1 MLDFKICNGG
11 ETGRFIDGSIYFTVA
26 NGYISDNQEEHA
38 EVREKIRRLL
48 AGEQGLTVDYL
59 ISRCDADIPIE
70 LANSINQIARHAPG
84 FFRIQDDWFELW
96 GGFCGTQLGFTT
108 YLKARY
114 SENKKAIDSFL
125 EYMLLDPPAYL

>member
-11 ETGRFIDGSIYFTVA
+11 ETGQFIDGSIYFTVA
-26 NGYISDNQEEHA
+26 NGYIGNNPEEHA
-38 EVREKIRRLL
+38 EVRDKIHRLL
-48 AGEQGLTVDYL
+48 AGEQGLSVDYL
-59 ISRCDADIPIE
+59 YKRCDADIPIE
-70 LANSINQIARHAPG
+70 LANSVNQIARNAPG

-114 SENKKAIDSFL
+114 SENKKAINSFL

>member
-1 MLDFKICNGG
+1 MLEFKVCNGG
-11 ETGRFIDGSIYFTVA
+11 ETGRFIDGSIYFTVS
-26 NGYISDNQEEHA
+26 NGYISDNPEEHA
-38 EVREKIRRLL
+38 EVRDKIRRLL

-59 ISRCDADIPIE
+59 YKRCDANIPLE
-70 LANSINQIARHAPG
+70 LVNAVNQIATNAPG

-114 SENKKAIDSFL
+114 SENKQAIYAFL
-125 EYMLLDPPAYL
+125 EYMLLDPPNWL

>member
-1 MLDFKICNGG
+1 MLEFKVCHGG
-11 ETGRFIDGSIYFTVA
+11 ENGRFIDGSIYFTVS
-26 NGYISDNQEEHA
+26 NGYIGDNSEEHA
-38 EVREKIRRLL
+38 EVRDKIRRLL

-59 ISRCDADIPIE
+59 YKRCDADIPFE
-70 LANSINQIARHAPG
+70 LQNSVNQIARNAPG

-114 SENKKAIDSFL
+114 SGNKGAIDAFL
-125 EYMLLDPPAYL
+125 EYMLLDPIDYL